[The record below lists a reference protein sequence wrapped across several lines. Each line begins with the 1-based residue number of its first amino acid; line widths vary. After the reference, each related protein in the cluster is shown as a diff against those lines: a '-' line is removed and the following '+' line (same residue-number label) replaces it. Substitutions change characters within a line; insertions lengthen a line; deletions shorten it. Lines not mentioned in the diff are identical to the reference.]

1 MQINDIHQQIGNM
14 KVDDNTK
21 NAIIN
26 LIDLKTESDMEKIL
40 QRMDSSNKI
49 LGKKSVALKEVFLN
63 KYK

>member
-1 MQINDIHQQIGNM
+1 MQINNIHQQIGTM

-49 LGKKSVALKEVFLN
+49 LGKKN
-63 KYK
+63 Q